1 MRAVLIAA
9 PLLVLAMPAHA
20 QTDTDSQVW
29 TTVEASTAL
38 DDGVKLTLEAIG
50 RFGDDADGLY
60 ELEFGGWLGFD
71 AGDGVTISTGYVR
84 VPGYSHGDLSKM
96 EDRPRQ
102 QISFPLG
109 GFAGGSWSGRCGLG
123 ERLGGGGVDLGCRL
137 SRRTNNT
144 MPLGPGRKTPW
155 GWGKTG

>member
-1 MRAVLIAA
+1 
-9 PLLVLAMPAHA
+9 MPAHA

-84 VPGYSHGDLSKM
+84 SEEHTSELQSLMRISYAVFCLKKKKSKKQSTSN
-96 EDRPRQ
+96 DTKK
-102 QISFPLG
+102 IKHSII
-109 GFAGGSWSGRCGLG
+109 
-123 ERLGGGGVDLGCRL
+123 
-137 SRRTNNT
+137 TINI
-144 MPLGPGRKTPW
+144 
-155 GWGKTG
+155 

>member
-1 MRAVLIAA
+1 MTDH
-9 PLLVLAMPAHA
+9 PA
-20 QTDTDSQVW
+20 QTETDSQVW

-38 DDGVKLTLEAIG
+38 EDGVKLTLEAIG

-109 GFAGGSWSGRCGLG
+109 GFAGGKLRSEEHTSELQS
-123 ERLGGGGVDLGCRL
+123 LM
-137 SRRTNNT
+137 RTSYAVFCLKKIQHT
-144 MPLGPGRKTPW
+144 
-155 GWGKTG
+155 

>member
-1 MRAVLIAA
+1 MKDRPMRAVLIAA

-50 RFGDDADGLY
+50 RFGDDADGLS

-71 AGDGVTISTGYVR
+71 PGDGVTIRSAEHTSEVQSLMR
-84 VPGYSHGDLSKM
+84 
-96 EDRPRQ
+96 
-102 QISFPLG
+102 ISYAVLG
-109 GFAGGSWSGRCGLG
+109 LQ
-123 ERLGGGGVDLGCRL
+123 
-137 SRRTNNT
+137 
-144 MPLGPGRKTPW
+144 K
-155 GWGKTG
+155 